1 MKRTRRFRLTYAN
14 AAASL
19 ALFVAL
25 GGSSYA
31 AVAIT
36 GKQVRDGSLSGRDI
50 RDGSLTGRDV
60 GNHSLLARDFKSG
73 QLPQGAKGDPGPPGP
88 AGTPNGY
95 TKTQADG
102 RFLQGNGD
110 AVFAQ
115 SLLDPSQTIAA
126 WMSVNGVAHLQI
138 SCAPGGQ
145 GTLRLV
151 SDTSGIV
158 DAFANSVINT
168 SAEMAEY
175 SVSHQGDGVNVLV
188 ETFDSQETLQ
198 VLSGNQASTQLTT
211 LVISVLDDVNGGC
224 RFVAHAIHSSSGD
237 PLT

>member
-1 MKRTRRFRLTYAN
+1 VKRTRRFRLTYAN
-14 AAASL
+14 VVASL

-31 AVAIT
+31 AVSIT
-36 GKQVRDGSLSGRDI
+36 GRQVRDGSLSGRDI
-50 RDGSLTGRDV
+50 RDGSLTARDV
-60 GNHSLLARDFKSG
+60 AVHSLLARDFRGG

-95 TKTQADG
+95 TKAQADG
-102 RFLQGNGD
+102 HFLQGNGD
-110 AVFAQ
+110 AAFAQ
-115 SLLDPSQTIAA
+115 SLLNPNQTIAT
-126 WMSVNGVAHLQI
+126 WMSVNGATHLQI

-145 GTLRLV
+145 GTVRLV
-151 SDTSGIV
+151 SDTAGIV
-158 DAFANSVINT
+158 HAFANSVINT

-175 SVSHQGDGVNVLV
+175 SLSHQGDGVNVLV

-198 VLSGNQASTQLTT
+198 VLSATQTSTQLTT

-237 PLT
+237 PLM